1 MAFLM
6 ARMAEIWLPRW
17 KWISSKQLSMS
28 ASRRKRTASTTSRV
42 ERPNLDRSPPDAS
55 QRPEPLEASFTRIP
69 MRGLTPILFA
79 VDAMRSSSENFS
91 TTMSTLRPSFEHMSA
106 VSMYSSSL

>member
-1 MAFLM
+1 M

-17 KWISSKQLSMS
+17 KWISSKHDSMS

-42 ERPNLDRSPPDAS
+42 ERPNLDRSPPEPS
-55 QRPEPLEASFTRIP
+55 QRPEPLEVSLMRIP
-69 MRGLTPILFA
+69 MRGRTPIFLA
-79 VDAMRSSSENFS
+79 VLVMSSSSENFS
-91 TTMSTLRPSFEHMSA
+91 TTISTLRPSLEHMSA